1 MLRHLIALALL
12 FLFAAPSGLAE
23 TVLHRGNLL
32 EPESLDPHKATGL
45 PAAMIFYDLYEGLL
59 TRGQDGLPRPGLADH
74 WDVGRD
80 GLTMTFYLRQGLRW
94 SDGSPIT
101 ARDVVYTFRRLA
113 DPAQDGRQSNLVW
126 MLKYGRSI
134 TGGRVTD
141 PRLLGVEAV
150 DDLTVRFTL
159 EQPYPFFPA
168 LLGYPMLGILPE
180 APLTALGKD
189 FFKPGNLVSSGAYKL
204 AEWVPGRHVKL
215 VRNPFY
221 REDAHT
227 RIDSVYFHV
236 SGNEEAELQ
245 RYRAGE
251 LDVTF
256 NLAPGGLAWAR
267 TEAAAAVR
275 ETPLLG
281 AYGYYFNMT
290 REPWRSSQPL
300 RQALSMVL
308 DRQALI
314 DGALNGLSAPSVS
327 FVPAS
332 VHGPYVPARPHWA
345 DWPLKR
351 RIAAAQHLLTQAGYP
366 GGRGLTV
373 DMMYSAAESNAR
385 LARAMAEMWKTSL
398 GVDTRLTELP
408 WKDYLAARQGK
419 SYPGLIRGG
428 TVGAY
433 DDPNAFLELLRSEMG
448 TGNPAGYANR
458 AYDAL
463 MAAANREND
472 PMRRLALLA
481 RADQM
486 ITDDAVAIPLHIGRR
501 YRLVSPRVQGWVVNN
516 VEANPT
522 RFLSMTAQLA
532 EKRP

>member
-1 MLRHLIALALL
+1 MLRRLLALALL
-12 FLFAAPSGLAE
+12 LLFAASSGLAE

-32 EPESLDPHKATGL
+32 EPESLDPHRATGL

-74 WDVGRD
+74 WEVGHD
-80 GLTMTFYLRQGLRW
+80 GLTVTFFLRQGLRW

-101 ARDVVYTFRRLA
+101 AHDVVFTFRRLA
-113 DPAQDGRQSNLVW
+113 DPAQDGRQANLVW

-134 TGGRVTD
+134 TGGRVAD
-141 PRLLGVEAV
+141 PRLLGVEAL

-159 EQPYPFFPA
+159 EQPYPFFAA

-204 AEWVPGRHVKL
+204 AEWIPGRHVKL

-221 REDAHT
+221 RGDAHT

-236 SGNEEAELQ
+236 STSEAAELQ
-245 RYRAGE
+245 RFRAGE

-256 NLAPGGLAWAR
+256 NLAASGLSWAR
-267 TEAAAAVR
+267 QEAAASVR

-281 AYGYYFNMT
+281 SYGYYFNMT
-290 REPWRSSQPL
+290 REPWRSNKAL

-308 DRQALI
+308 DRQAMV
-314 DGALNGLSAPSVS
+314 DAALNGLAAPSTS
-327 FVPAS
+327 LVPAS

-345 DWPLKR
+345 DWPMKR
-351 RIAAAQHLLTQAGYP
+351 RIAAARHLLAQAGYP

-373 DMMYSAAESNAR
+373 DVTFSAAESNAR
-385 LARAMAEMWKTSL
+385 LARAMADIWKTSL
-398 GVDTRLTELP
+398 GVDTHLSEQP

-419 SYPGLIRGG
+419 AYPGLIRGA

-458 AYDAL
+458 AFDAL

-472 PMRRLALLA
+472 PMRRLSLLA

-486 ITDDAVAIPLHIGRR
+486 IADDAVVIPLHMGQR
-501 YRLVSPRVQGWVVNN
+501 YRLVSPRVQGWVANN

-522 RFLSMTAQLA
+522 RFLSLEPQLA

>member
-1 MLRHLIALALL
+1 MLRHLFALALIL
-12 FLFAAPSGLAE
+12 LCTALSAPAE

-59 TRGQDGLPRPGLADH
+59 ARGRDGLPRPGLADH
-74 WDVGRD
+74 WEVGAE

-101 ARDVVYTFRRLA
+101 ARDVVFTFRRLA
-113 DPAQDGRQSNLVW
+113 DPAQNGRQSNLVW

-134 TGGRVTD
+134 TSGRVTD
-141 PRLLGVEAV
+141 PRLLGVEAL

-180 APLTALGKD
+180 APLTALGAD

-204 AEWVPGRHVKL
+204 AEWVPGSHVKL
-215 VRNPFY
+215 VRNANY
-221 REDAHT
+221 REDART

-236 SGNEEAELQ
+236 SANEEAELQ
-245 RYRAGE
+245 RFRAGE
-251 LDVTF
+251 LDTTF
-256 NLAPGGLAWAR
+256 NLAASGLGWAR
-267 TEAAAAVR
+267 TQAAMALR

-281 AYGYYFNMT
+281 TYGYYFNMT
-290 REPWRSSQPL
+290 REPWRSNKAL

-308 DRQALI
+308 DRQALV
-314 DGALNGLSAPSVS
+314 DGPLNGQSEPSTS
-327 FVPAS
+327 FVPDS
-332 VHGPYVPARPHWA
+332 ILGPYVPARPHWA

-351 RIAAAQHLLTQAGYP
+351 RITAARHLLELAGYP
-366 GGRGLTV
+366 GGQGLTV
-373 DMMYSAAESNAR
+373 DMLYSAAESNAR
-385 LARAMAEMWKTSL
+385 LARAMAAMWKTSL
-398 GVDTRLTELP
+398 GVETRLSELP

-419 SYPGLIRGG
+419 AYPGLIRGG

-458 AYDAL
+458 AFDAL

-472 PMRRLALLA
+472 PVRRLSLLA

-486 ITDDAVAIPLHIGRR
+486 VADDAVIIPIHVGRR
-501 YRLVSPRVQGWVVNN
+501 YRLVSPRIQGWVPNN

-522 RFLSMTAQLA
+522 RFLALDAQLA